1 MTVKQNGNKM
11 AANNNNKPNPT
22 QTATQVKGKKDQ
34 VCLIQNKYTF
44 SKTLLSIKYPSS
56 FLRFCH

>member
-11 AANNNNKPNPT
+11 AANNNNKPSPT

-34 VCLIQNKYTF
+34 VNPIPNTYIF
-44 SKTLLSIKYPSS
+44 P
-56 FLRFCH
+56 

>member
-11 AANNNNKPNPT
+11 AANNNNKPSPT

-44 SKTLLSIKYPSS
+44 RKPY
-56 FLRFCH
+56 FL